1 MRTFEL
7 IKLGE
12 KALKQRKERKKENDK
27 MMMKK
32 QFFINALLLHF
43 KFVKLNFPSI
53 IERRGLFDLE
63 SLFESFSEKAF

>member
-1 MRTFEL
+1 
-7 IKLGE
+7 
-12 KALKQRKERKKENDK
+12 